1 MVVLENLV
9 HRVVQAPMAG
19 TSTPELAVTVC
30 KAGGLGFVALGALD
44 AEGAGK
50 AIRAVRQGTDRPF
63 GVNLFCHAPARRNA
77 GREAAW
83 IDTLRPA
90 FQRFGAAPPARLKEI
105 YPGFGG
111 NDAMLSVLLAE
122 RPAIVGCHFGLPRPD
137 QIAALKAAG
146 CRLWATATSVAEGRA
161 IVDAGFDAIVA
172 QGYEAGGHRGIFD
185 PHGQDGRL
193 DHLALVQALSP
204 LGLPVVAAGAIMDRA
219 AARQAI
225 AAGAVAVQCG
235 TAFLRAPEAAT
246 PPAHRAAL
254 SGGRTAMTRAI
265 SGRPARCL
273 VNDFTAIEDAGAA
286 DYPVAYD
293 IGKALNAAAMA
304 RGHAGYGAFWAGTGA
319 AASVARPAA
328 ETVLAISP

>member
-1 MVVLENLV
+1 MFDELR

-19 TSTPELAVTVC
+19 TSTPDLAVAVC

-44 AEGAGK
+44 AQGAAK
-50 AIRAVRQGTDRPF
+50 AIRAVRQGTDQPF
-63 GVNLFCHAPARRNA
+63 GVNLFCHAPARRDA
-77 GREAAW
+77 AREAGW
-83 IDTLRPA
+83 TQRLRPA
-90 FQRFGAAPPARLKEI
+90 FQRFGAEPPATLAEI
-105 YPGFGG
+105 YPGFRG
-111 NDAMLSVLLAE
+111 NDAMLAVLLAE
-122 RPAIVGCHFGLPRPD
+122 RPAIVGCHFGLPAPD

-146 CRLWATATSVAEGRA
+146 CKLWATATSVAEGQA
-161 IVDAGFDAIVA
+161 IRDTGFDAIVA

-185 PHGQDGRL
+185 PDGPDGRL
-193 DHLALVQALSP
+193 DHAALVQALVP

-219 AARQAI
+219 AARRAI

-246 PPAHRAAL
+246 PEPHRAAL
-254 SGGRTAMTRAI
+254 SGGRTVMTRAI

-273 VNDFTAIEDAGAA
+273 VNDFTAIDDAAAA
-286 DYPVAYD
+286 DYPLAYD

-304 RGHAGYGAFWAGTGA
+304 KGDTGYGAFWAGTGA

-328 ETVLAISP
+328 DTVRAISP

>member
-1 MVVLENLV
+1 MFDRLR
-9 HRVVQAPMAG
+9 HPVVQAPMAG
-19 TSTPELAVTVC
+19 TSTPELAVAVC
-30 KAGGLGFVALGALD
+30 AAGGLGFVALGALD
-44 AEGAGK
+44 AGGAVR
-50 AIRAVRQGTDRPF
+50 AIRAVRQATDRPF
-63 GVNLFCHAPARRNA
+63 GVNLFCHAPARRDPAREGAWTNA
-77 GREAAW
+77 
-83 IDTLRPA
+83 LRPA
-90 FQRFGAAPPARLKEI
+90 FARFGAEPPAALSEI
-105 YPGFGG
+105 YPSFRG
-111 NDAMLSVLLAE
+111 NDAMLAVLLAE
-122 RPAIVGCHFGLPRPD
+122 RPAIVGCHFGLPTPE
-137 QIAALKAAG
+137 QIAALKGAG

-161 IVDAGFDAIVA
+161 IRDAGFDAIVA
-172 QGYEAGGHRGIFD
+172 QGWEAGGHRGLFD
-185 PHGQDGRL
+185 PEGPDDRL
-193 DHLALVQALSP
+193 DHRALTRALAP

-254 SGGRTAMTRAI
+254 SDGQTVMTCAI

-273 VNDFTAIEDAGAA
+273 VNDFTAIDGAEGA
-286 DYPVAYD
+286 EYPVAYD
-293 IGKALNAAAMA
+293 IGKALHAAAMA

>member
-1 MVVLENLV
+1 MFDQLA

-19 TSTPELAVTVC
+19 TSTPELAVAVC

-44 AEGAGK
+44 AEGAGS
-50 AIRAVRQGTDRPF
+50 AIRVVRQGTDRVF
-63 GVNLFCHAPARRNA
+63 GVNLFCHAPAVRDA
-77 GREAAW
+77 EREAGW
-83 IDTLRPA
+83 IERLRPE
-90 FQRFGAAPPARLKEI
+90 FQRFGATPPATLSEI
-105 YPGFGG
+105 YPSFRG

-122 RPAIVGCHFGLPRPD
+122 RPAIVGCHFGLPTPD
-137 QIAALKAAG
+137 QIAALKGAG
-146 CRLWATATSVAEGRA
+146 CLLWATPTSLAEGQA
-161 IVDAGFDAIVA
+161 IRDAGFDAIVA

-185 PHGQDGRL
+185 PDGPDERL
-193 DHLALVQALSP
+193 DHAALVRALLP

-219 AARQAI
+219 AARA
-225 AAGAVAVQCG
+225 AVEAGASAVQCG

-246 PPAHRAAL
+246 SAPHRAAL

-273 VNDFTAIEDAGAA
+273 VNDFTAIDDGEAA
-286 DYPVAYD
+286 DYPLAYD
-293 IGKALNAAAMA
+293 IGKALNAAALA
-304 RGHAGYGAFWAGTGA
+304 QGDSGYGAFWAGTGA

>member
-1 MVVLENLV
+1 MFDRLR

-19 TSTPELAVTVC
+19 TSTPELAVAVC
-30 KAGGLGFVALGALD
+30 EAGGLGFVALGALEP
-44 AEGAGK
+44 EGAGR
-50 AIRAVRQGTDRPF
+50 AIRAVRQGTGRPF
-63 GVNLFCHAPARRNA
+63 GVNLFCHAPARRDPA
-77 GREAAW
+77 REAAW
-83 IDTLRPA
+83 TRALRPDFA
-90 FQRFGAAPPARLKEI
+90 RFGAEPPAALSEI
-105 YPGFGG
+105 YRSFRG

-122 RPAIVGCHFGLPRPD
+122 RPAIVGCHFGLPMPA

-146 CRLWATATSVAEGRA
+146 CRLWASATSLAEGRA
-161 IVDAGFDAIVA
+161 IRDAGFDAIVA
-172 QGYEAGGHRGIFD
+172 QGWEAGGHRGIFEPD
-185 PHGQDGRL
+185 GPDGRL
-193 DHLALVQALSP
+193 DHLALVRALTP

-219 AARQAI
+219 AARA
-225 AAGAVAVQCG
+225 AMDAGAVAVQCG

-273 VNDFTAIEDAGAA
+273 VNDFTAIDGAEAA

-293 IGKALNAAAMA
+293 LGKALHAAAMA

-328 ETVLAISP
+328 DTVLAISP